1 MGWGNVQVS
10 EYLNLASQ
18 ADVRRIALSLPGTI
32 EAKNDFAFGVMVK
45 GKLKGYTWVWKE
57 RVTPKKPRV
66 PNSAVLA
73 VRTPTVG
80 DREALIS
87 AEPAKFFTEPHYE
100 GFPAVLVRLAAVNA
114 KELRILLEEA
124 WRCQA
129 PKELLN
135 VKSAKRSKR

>member
-1 MGWGNVQVS
+1 
-10 EYLNLASQ
+10 
-18 ADVRRIALSLPGTI
+18 
-32 EAKNDFAFGVMVK
+32 MVK

-66 PNSAVLA
+66 PNPAVLA

-100 GFPAVLVRLAAVNA
+100 GFPAVLVRLTAVSVA
-114 KELRILLEEA
+114 DLERLLTEA

-129 PKELLN
+129 SVDL
-135 VKSAKRSKR
+135 VKQLAKKS

>member
-10 EYLNLASQ
+10 EYMNLASQ

-66 PNSAVLA
+66 PNPAVLA
-73 VRTPTVG
+73 PWET
-80 DREALIS
+80 
-87 AEPAKFFTEPHYE
+87 AKPLSPPSRRSSLPSPITRD
-100 GFPAVLVRLAAVNA
+100 FPPCWYGSPL
-114 KELRILLEEA
+114 
-124 WRCQA
+124 
-129 PKELLN
+129 
-135 VKSAKRSKR
+135 